1 MKWVY
6 LFNIEGTSIYKIGY
20 TTREPDKRLN
30 NVQVG
35 CPFKLSIAST
45 YDSKYGTKYGTK
57 LEGILHRTYQLLR
70 TTDEY
75 VDSVL
80 PGIKLRGEWFF
91 LSKDIVDGFQNKCKE
106 IEDRIDYI
114 RANSTLDNF

>member
-20 TTREPDKRLN
+20 TTREPDKRLS

-35 CPFKLSIAST
+35 CPFKLSITST
-45 YDSKYGTKYGTK
+45 YDSKYGTK
-57 LEGILHRTYQLLR
+57 LEGILHRTYQLHK

-75 VDSVL
+75 LDSVL
-80 PGIKLRGEWFF
+80 PGIRLRGEWFF
-91 LSKDIVDGFQNKCKE
+91 LSKEIVDGFQGKCKE